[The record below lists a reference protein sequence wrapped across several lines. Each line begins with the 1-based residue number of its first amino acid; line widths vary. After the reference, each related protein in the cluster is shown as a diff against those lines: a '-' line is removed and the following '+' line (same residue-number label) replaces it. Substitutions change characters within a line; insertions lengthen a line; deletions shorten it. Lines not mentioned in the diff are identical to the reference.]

1 MTTPANPVGWFELY
15 VSDLP
20 RARAFYEAVL
30 GTHLEPLESPPGEPI
45 EMLAFAAGGPEAA
58 GASGALVR
66 MEGGPAGGGAS
77 TIVYFVC
84 DDVAGPAGR
93 VEASGGR
100 LQKPKTSIG
109 PYGFIALAEDTEGN
123 VVGFHSMR

>member
-1 MTTPANPVGWFELY
+1 MTTRNPVGWFEIH

-20 RARAFYEAVL
+20 RARAFYETVL
-30 GTHLEPLESPPGEPI
+30 GTRFERLDSPPGAPL
-45 EMLAFAAGGPEAA
+45 EMLAFAAGGPDAA

-84 DDVAGPAGR
+84 DDVAVEAGR
-93 VEASGGR
+93 VEAAGGR
-100 LQKPKTSIG
+100 LQQPKTSIG
-109 PYGFIALAEDTEGN
+109 PYGFIAMAVDTEGN
-123 VVGFHSMR
+123 VLGLHSMR